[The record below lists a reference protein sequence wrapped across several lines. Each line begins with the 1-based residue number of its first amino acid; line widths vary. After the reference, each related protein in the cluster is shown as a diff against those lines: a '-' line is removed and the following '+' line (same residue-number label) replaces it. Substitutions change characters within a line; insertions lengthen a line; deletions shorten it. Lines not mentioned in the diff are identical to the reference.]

1 MIGGFGLVAYPA
13 SYDSSGVMTFM
24 VNHDGVLYEKD
35 LGPET
40 AAIAQRMTKFD
51 PDSTWKRVDEKMIA
65 GTTAQAK

>member
-1 MIGGFGLVAYPA
+1 
-13 SYDSSGVMTFM
+13 MTFL

-40 AAIAQRMTKFD
+40 AAVAQKMTRFN

-65 GTTAQAK
+65 STTAQGTAQAK